1 MNTKAQRKMN
11 LSALCDAEQYE
22 PIVAGCLSEKQ
33 AKALPARHLANGLSL
48 MAELILT
55 HYDGVAEAFTTNNG
69 VELSLKLVIGPQKD
83 ELKFAYKPVSEVKD
97 MALAMLPEPEDPA
110 QETMDFVKPGGGAKK
125 EPEIVEAEVIPALP
139 APMAGLPAPERTP
152 EEVDAYEEGRD
163 AYAEGP
169 AIGTNPYDSAKQPD
183 LYRAW
188 LDGWNDEKEAEA
200 NEGGESGGANEAGTE
215 AAGGE
220 EE

>member
-22 PIVAGCLSEKQ
+22 PIVAGCLSDKQ

-97 MALAMLPEPEDPA
+97 VAAAMLPEPEDPA
-110 QETMDFVKPGGGAKK
+110 QETMDFVKPNGGTKK

-139 APMAGLPAPERTP
+139 APMMALPAPEKGAG
-152 EEVDAYEEGRD
+152 ELEAYAEGRE

-169 AIGTNPYDSAKQPD
+169 AIGTNPYDSAKQPE

-188 LDGWNDEKEAEA
+188 LEGWNDEKEAEA
-200 NEGGESGGANEAGTE
+200 NEAGETGTSSR
-215 AAGGE
+215 GGE